1 MMRHVQSSQGP
12 ESPLTILPAAE
23 MEHVMADIED
33 ILSGM
38 DLEEMSSLLQGAIQ
52 DLEVPQPIPSPPETP
67 AAVLPAAEM
76 EQMITTIDSILSG
89 MEWEEIS
96 SLLQDAIQELLDN
109 QPIPSGASSQ
119 VQFLPNEW
127 PVIGGPLPAAPA
139 LSHPA
144 AAPPHTYNNVPVV
157 RLPGVFNYHL
167 QCVAMMNGEP
177 VYTLPAAVFPL
188 PFSLPAAPQPSTSN
202 SNKRKAESE
211 QEDDR
216 PYVKRPPNAFM
227 LYMKEHRPHVEE
239 DIKKKGN
246 GAVNRVLG
254 QRWRSLSEEQQAIY
268 FQQADRER
276 ELHAL
281 RYPGWSVRQNYG
293 KKRKKERGKATK
305 ASKRPGVSPEA
316 STSGTAVDGG
326 LDFTENSGGA
336 RPPSQSQSITDH
348 TRRQM

>member
-1 MMRHVQSSQGP
+1 
-12 ESPLTILPAAE
+12 
-23 MEHVMADIED
+23 MEQVNADD
-33 ILSGM
+33 HHGLLGTSW
-38 DLEEMSSLLQGAIQ
+38 EEFSSLVQ
-52 DLEVPQPIPSPPETP
+52 D
-67 AAVLPAAEM
+67 
-76 EQMITTIDSILSG
+76 
-89 MEWEEIS
+89 
-96 SLLQDAIQELLDN
+96 SLMVLLDN
-109 QPIPSGASSQ
+109 QPIPSPPPPHTARLELNAQPQPVPEPSQFGGYGPCRPGAYSQ
-119 VQFLPNEW
+119 AQYLSCEW

-144 AAPPHTYNNVPVV
+144 AAPPHTYNSVPVV
-157 RLPGVFNYHL
+157 RLPEGFDHSL
-167 QCVAMMNGEP
+167 QCVGMMNGEP

-227 LYMKEHRPHVEE
+227 LYVKEHRPHVEE

-268 FQQADRER
+268 LHQAERER

-281 RYPGWSVRQNYG
+281 RYPGWSVRQNY
-293 KKRKKERGKATK
+293 T
-305 ASKRPGVSPEA
+305 
-316 STSGTAVDGG
+316 STSQRTLEEPRSPQTVPVPSHTTPGNSHGAAATGTDSSESACRQRWSSP
-326 LDFTENSGGA
+326 FSG
-336 RPPSQSQSITDH
+336 
-348 TRRQM
+348 